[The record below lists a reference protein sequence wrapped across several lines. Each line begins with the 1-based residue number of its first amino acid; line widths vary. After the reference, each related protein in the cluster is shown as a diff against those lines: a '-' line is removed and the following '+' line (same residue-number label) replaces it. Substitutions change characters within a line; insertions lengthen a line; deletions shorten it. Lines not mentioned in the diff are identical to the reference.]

1 MKRTNTA
8 TWYESKRRWQI
19 KVQKNGIRKTFY
31 SGVSGRA
38 GQRECNAKADAWLD
52 DGVENPNA
60 KISRLTAEYLE
71 NLKLTASTSHYT
83 QYEKYLRLYI
93 DPKIGNVSISDLHEQ
108 HLQSVIDYG
117 YSKKLAKKALQNIRG
132 CITAFMK
139 YCRKCK
145 YTTLFPE
152 DLTIPRGAVSKPK
165 SILQPDDLR
174 KLFNID
180 STECRGKPV
189 HELFINAYRFEV
201 STGLRP
207 GEVIGLKWSD
217 IANSTVFLKRSINV
231 YGEETTGKNEN
242 AQRIFTLTE
251 ISHAVLGAQRE
262 YQKQNGIETQWVF
275 SDEYGECAKE
285 NRYYKRWVHYCEVNG
300 IQKTTAYEMRHTF
313 VSVVKSLLE
322 GYLKQLVRHSKDMDT
337 YGVYSH
343 EFLGDSKKTA
353 ELVEDIFGKTPDR
366 IKNRAF
372 RSERPVICCLSGL
385 QCGLS
390 E

>member
-1 MKRTNTA
+1 M
-8 TWYESKRRWQI
+8 
-19 KVQKNGIRKTFY
+19 
-31 SGVSGRA
+31 
-38 GQRECNAKADAWLD
+38 
-52 DGVENPNA
+52 
-60 KISRLTAEYLE
+60 
-71 NLKLTASTSHYT
+71 
-83 QYEKYLRLYI
+83 RLYI
-93 DPKIGNVSISDLHEQ
+93 DPKIGNVRISDLHEQ

-117 YSKKLAKKALQNIRG
+117 YSKKLAKKTLQNIRG
-132 CITAFMK
+132 CIMAFMK

-180 STECRGKPV
+180 STEYRGKPA

-251 ISHAVLGAQRE
+251 ISRAILNAQRE
-262 YQKQNGIETQWVF
+262 HQSRTE
-275 SDEYGECAKE
+275 
-285 NRYYKRWVHYCEVNG
+285 
-300 IQKTTAYEMRHTF
+300 
-313 VSVVKSLLE
+313 
-322 GYLKQLVRHSKDMDT
+322 
-337 YGVYSH
+337 
-343 EFLGDSKKTA
+343 
-353 ELVEDIFGKTPDR
+353 
-366 IKNRAF
+366 
-372 RSERPVICCLSGL
+372 
-385 QCGLS
+385 
-390 E
+390 

>member
-31 SGVSGRA
+31 RRFPGRA

-52 DGVENPNA
+52 DGVENPNT
-60 KISRLTAEYLE
+60 KLSRLTAEYLE

-93 DPKIGNVSISDLHEQ
+93 DPKIGNVRISDLHEQ

-180 STECRGKPV
+180 STEYRGKPA

-231 YGEETTGKNEN
+231 YGEETNGKNEN

-251 ISHAVLGAQRE
+251 ISRAILNVQRE
-262 YQKQNGIETQWVF
+262 HQEQNGIETECVF
-275 SDEYGECAKE
+275 SDEYGECVKE

-313 VSVVKSLLE
+313 VSVVKSLPE
-322 GYLKQLVRHSKDMDT
+322 GYLKQLVGHSKDMDT

-353 ELVEDIFGKTPDR
+353 ELVEDIFGK
-366 IKNRAF
+366 I
-372 RSERPVICCLSGL
+372 L
-385 QCGLS
+385 QTG
-390 E
+390 

>member
-1 MKRTNTA
+1 M
-8 TWYESKRRWQI
+8 
-19 KVQKNGIRKTFY
+19 
-31 SGVSGRA
+31 
-38 GQRECNAKADAWLD
+38 
-52 DGVENPNA
+52 
-60 KISRLTAEYLE
+60 
-71 NLKLTASTSHYT
+71 
-83 QYEKYLRLYI
+83 RLYI
-93 DPKIGNVSISDLHEQ
+93 DPKIGNVRISDLHEQ

-117 YSKKLAKKALQNIRG
+117 YSKKLAKKTLQNIRG

-180 STECRGKPV
+180 STEYRGKPA

-207 GEVIGLKWSD
+207 GEVIGLKCSD

-251 ISHAVLGAQRE
+251 ISRAILNAQRE
-262 YQKQNGIETQWVF
+262 HQEQNGIETEWVF

-313 VSVVKSLLE
+313 VSVVKSLPE

-353 ELVEDIFGKTPDR
+353 ELVEDIFGK
-366 IKNRAF
+366 I
-372 RSERPVICCLSGL
+372 L
-385 QCGLS
+385 QAG
-390 E
+390 